1 MPGQPYDATFSFQGI
16 LLSIDG
22 VNRFR
27 TVEDLLR
34 ADVDLGKA
42 FESALRQLETRQS
55 ECEFHL
61 GRHFRPRFDLYI
73 MFMCYSPPPD
83 SEESRKQLND
93 ILMKR
98 KESLAELRQR
108 IAQST
113 LRPEDLRINR
123 PPYRKT
129 SDLFASEYLDMH

>member
-1 MPGQPYDATFSFQGI
+1 M
-16 LLSIDG
+16 DG
-22 VNRFR
+22 VARFR

-34 ADVDLGKA
+34 SDADLGTA
-42 FESALRQLETRQS
+42 FESALKQLETRQS
-55 ECEFHL
+55 ECELSLVSQSLTGLNF
-61 GRHFRPRFDLYI
+61 F
-73 MFMCYSPPPD
+73 PPSSRSD

-108 IAQST
+108 IAKST
-113 LRPEDLRINR
+113 LKPEDLRINR

-129 SDLFASEYLDMH
+129 SDLFASECRIDCARGLGLGPPVVP

>member
-1 MPGQPYDATFSFQGI
+1 MSFISVATF
-16 LLSIDG
+16 DP
-22 VNRFR
+22 
-27 TVEDLLR
+27 DLIR
-34 ADVDLGKA
+34 ISCSCVI
-42 FESALRQLETRQS
+42 FPT
-55 ECEFHL
+55 
-61 GRHFRPRFDLYI
+61 
-73 MFMCYSPPPD
+73 PD

-129 SDLFASEYLDMH
+129 SDLFASE

>member
-1 MPGQPYDATFSFQGI
+1 MSFISVATF
-16 LLSIDG
+16 DP
-22 VNRFR
+22 
-27 TVEDLLR
+27 DLICISR
-34 ADVDLGKA
+34 SCVI
-42 FESALRQLETRQS
+42 SS
-55 ECEFHL
+55 
-61 GRHFRPRFDLYI
+61 
-73 MFMCYSPPPD
+73 PPD

-129 SDLFASEYLDMH
+129 SDLFASESHTCQIQTTFSSFILALHQVHT

>member
-1 MPGQPYDATFSFQGI
+1 
-16 LLSIDG
+16 
-22 VNRFR
+22 
-27 TVEDLLR
+27 
-34 ADVDLGKA
+34 
-42 FESALRQLETRQS
+42 
-55 ECEFHL
+55 
-61 GRHFRPRFDLYI
+61 
-73 MFMCYSPPPD
+73 MCYSPPPD

-129 SDLFASEYLDMH
+129 SDLFASKYLDMHLYTYQIQATFSSFILALHQVHT

>member
-1 MPGQPYDATFSFQGI
+1 MSFI
-16 LLSIDG
+16 SVAI
-22 VNRFR
+22 
-27 TVEDLLR
+27 
-34 ADVDLGKA
+34 
-42 FESALRQLETRQS
+42 
-55 ECEFHL
+55 
-61 GRHFRPRFDLYI
+61 FDPELI
-73 MFMCYSPPPD
+73 CISCVVSPAPD